1 METEMNA
8 KTLDDLVKI
17 ITREYPEFVV
27 PDRGYRPIH
36 VPMIEY
42 SRDKDEYPFY
52 KENINC
58 KGKVFGVLDN
68 RFRTSDSTFGHTTL
82 GDLKSIIDEAIEKY
96 GLDTEVKFDEHQ
108 CKAYDCGTTTYKVNV
123 DILKKKYE
131 TNDEYYKRISDA
143 LNKYKEKLRKEKQ
156 LKKDIAELS
165 LMLNTDTLHT
175 ANIENSDLY
184 TLEKFLKKLKNE
196 E

>member
-1 METEMNA
+1 
-8 KTLDDLVKI
+8 
-17 ITREYPEFVV
+17 
-27 PDRGYRPIH
+27 
-36 VPMIEY
+36 MIEY

-52 KENINC
+52 KETINC
-58 KGKVFGVLDN
+58 KGKVFGVPDD
-68 RFRTSDSTFGHTTL
+68 RFRTSYSTLGHTTL

-96 GLDTEVKFDEHQ
+96 GSDTEVKFDEHQ

-131 TNDEYYKRISDA
+131 TNDEYYKRISNA
-143 LNKYKEKLRKEKQ
+143 LDEYKEKLRKEKQ

-165 LMLNTDTLHT
+165 LMLNTDTLFT

>member
-1 METEMNA
+1 MEKEMNA
-8 KTLDDLVKI
+8 KTLDDLVKDI
-17 ITREYPEFVV
+17 VREYPGFVV
-27 PDRGYRPIH
+27 PERGYWPIN

-42 SRDKDEYPFY
+42 SREKDEYSWDCD
-52 KENINC
+52 NRNC
-58 KGKVFGVLDN
+58 KGKVFGTPDE
-68 RFRTSDSTFGHTTL
+68 RFKTSDSTFGHTTL

-96 GLDTEVKFDEHQ
+96 GSDTEVKFDEHQ

-143 LNKYKEKLRKEKQ
+143 LDEYKEKLRKEKQ

-165 LMLNTDTLHT
+165 LMMNTDTLHT
-175 ANIENSDLY
+175 TNIENSDLY